1 MRHALASLLA
11 LRAREF
17 SEFYARTSFVLS
29 SCVPRGPTTPTKQGK
44 VGREGMKERVSYALV
59 CLLKLFICYTQGA
72 SIKLSPPVGDL
83 TLSFV
88 QAIFLYLTD

>member
-1 MRHALASLLA
+1 MSMRHALASLLA

-44 VGREGMKERVSYALV
+44 VGIVGAEMMVEARHREKSTQEAQARSPALSR
-59 CLLKLFICYTQGA
+59 A
-72 SIKLSPPVGDL
+72 
-83 TLSFV
+83 
-88 QAIFLYLTD
+88 